1 MYIESILLLNIF
13 IHIITSIST
22 SFITSIRI
30 SKLRLSITSILDS
43 FYMVIYVYYP
53 EYTLY
58 IKYILGSIL
67 SLILFKGSI
76 RGIIIYNSMNI
87 LGGGGAYIL
96 YLSSHLNIISLVLM
110 FVVLYIFIFF
120 YNSINKA
127 SINFK
132 ELFYKVSIEYKK
144 QRIELNC
151 YLDTGDFLK
160 SDDLINVIFV
170 NKKYK
175 IGEYKKN
182 NKSRSINVCND
193 VELYTVDKVYI
204 FINNKWKK
212 RDCYISYI
220 DIPYDGIFG
229 LDFLGG

>member
-120 YNSINKA
+120 
-127 SINFK
+127 
-132 ELFYKVSIEYKK
+132 
-144 QRIELNC
+144 
-151 YLDTGDFLK
+151 
-160 SDDLINVIFV
+160 
-170 NKKYK
+170 
-175 IGEYKKN
+175 
-182 NKSRSINVCND
+182 
-193 VELYTVDKVYI
+193 
-204 FINNKWKK
+204 
-212 RDCYISYI
+212 
-220 DIPYDGIFG
+220 
-229 LDFLGG
+229 